1 MAAAG
6 LGRVL
11 TGEAVGEVA
20 AELGVC
26 VRPIL
31 RLVTDRQTG
40 AVEQVTLPC
49 GSTRESVCAP
59 CAAKALRLRMQQCA
73 EGWHLEQDPLGAD
86 DPENDP
92 DDDDDDGPEGQG
104 SRRHVRSTRRR
115 QDVVELLR
123 IPAEDR
129 SIGQTFTAPDGT
141 TYRPSMFVTLTL
153 GAYGRI
159 APGTGT
165 PAKPSTYDYWRAAL
179 EALHFPRLFDRWMQN
194 LRRCAG
200 YRVQYF
206 GAIEPQRRLAPHIHL
221 AIRGAIPRQVIR
233 TVTQATY
240 LQLRWPSFETPVYRD
255 AESMPAWNPTT
266 ERVEDSTGVA
276 LTSWDEALDELDA
289 DPEAEPAVVM
299 RFGNQV
305 DIQGII
311 APSRDADR
319 AIRYLTKYLTKTV
332 AETYTD
338 PDREVV
344 DERYEAHIDRLHRE
358 VRWLP
363 CSPDCSNWI
372 RYGIEP
378 KDPGPGLIPGMCPNK
393 AHDRENLGIGGR
405 RVQVSR
411 AWSGKTLAEHKSDRA
426 TVVREVLAAA
436 GIEAPATDRMSADAL
451 ADDGL
456 PRYVW
461 EPVPTDQ
468 AAYATTVLLSIAQ
481 AKRWRAEYEHAKQQF
496 ADRSR
501 ASPHEADPGPVDSR
515 SATIRAAG
523 PSHHTR
529 GSAMEKQKDTAAT
542 DRLWTVEEVSYY
554 LGVPVNTLYLW
565 RSEGRGPA
573 SRRVGR
579 HLRYR
584 SEDVKVWVEKLDG
597 WAILGLPD
605 AGPPGSGSA
614 STATSPTERAARG

>member
-6 LGRVL
+6 LGQVL
-11 TGEAVGEVA
+11 TSGAVGDLA
-20 AELGVC
+20 AGLGVC

-31 RLVTDRQTG
+31 RRVTDRQSG

-49 GSTRESVCAP
+49 GSTRESVCGP
-59 CAAKALRLRMQQCA
+59 CGTKARRLRMQQCA
-73 EGWHLEQDPLGAD
+73 EGWHLEQEPLETDGPVGDPDGA
-86 DPENDP
+86 DP
-92 DDDDDDGPEGQG
+92 DDDPVGASG
-104 SRRHVRSTRRR
+104 RRVRSTRRR
-115 QDVVELLR
+115 QDAVDLPRLPV
-123 IPAEDR
+123 EDR
-129 SIGQTFTAPDGT
+129 SVGRTFTAPDGT
-141 TYRPSMFVTLTL
+141 SYRPSMFVTLTL
-153 GAYGRI
+153 GSYGRI
-159 APGTGT
+159 VPGTGT
-165 PAKPSTYDYWRAAL
+165 PAKPSVYDYRRAAV

-206 GAIEPQRRLAPHIHL
+206 GAIEPQRRLTPHIHL
-221 AIRGAIPRQVIR
+221 AVRGAIPRQVIR

-240 LQLRWPSFETPVYRD
+240 LQLWWPSFEVPVYTD
-255 AESMPAWNPTT
+255 HESMPAWNPTT
-266 ERVEDSTGVA
+266 GRVEDSVGVA
-276 LTSWDEALDELDA
+276 LTSWEETLDRLDA

-299 RFGNQV
+299 RFGAQV

-319 AIRYLTKYLTKTV
+319 AIRYLTKYLTKAV

-338 PDREVV
+338 PSGELV
-344 DERYEAHIDRLHRE
+344 DAGYEAHIDRLHRE

-363 CSPDCSNWI
+363 CSPECSNWI

-378 KDPGPGLIPGMCPNK
+378 KNAGPGLVPGMCPNK

-411 AWSGKTLAEHKSDRA
+411 AWSGKTLAEHKADRA

-436 GIEAPATDRMSADAL
+436 GVEAPATDRMSAEVL

-461 EPVPTDQ
+461 EPVPADQ

-481 AKRWRAEYEHAKQQF
+481 AKRWRTEYEHAKQQL

-501 ASPHEADPGPVDSR
+501 ASPDDADPGPVDSR
-515 SATIRAAG
+515 SAT
-523 PSHHTR
+523 TR
-529 GSAMEKQKDTAAT
+529 PRPH
-542 DRLWTVEEVSYY
+542 DRQ
-554 LGVPVNTLYLW
+554 
-565 RSEGRGPA
+565 
-573 SRRVGR
+573 
-579 HLRYR
+579 
-584 SEDVKVWVEKLDG
+584 
-597 WAILGLPD
+597 
-605 AGPPGSGSA
+605 PPQVA
-614 STATSPTERAARG
+614 